1 VKRCCFIAMPLR
13 PEFKEVSDAILPA
26 FDEPQSFQSRR
37 ITSIAL
43 GDVIETIRN
52 SIAACECA
60 IAVITGE
67 DPNVMYELGL
77 LHAVG
82 KPSRAT
88 IHRCIRAGEL
98 QMEY

>member
-52 SIAACECA
+52 SIAAWNA
-60 IAVITGE
+60 R
-67 DPNVMYELGL
+67 L
-77 LHAVG
+77 LSSPA
-82 KPSRAT
+82 K
-88 IHRCIRAGEL
+88 IRT
-98 QMEY
+98 